1 MVLLVF
7 WGLAEVA
14 KISLSP
20 GRRRDEKT
28 MLQSNAYY
36 FKRLLN
42 YELVRPVQK
51 CTLISFDASVTT
63 LLLARV
69 CRSYCSAAFAT
80 LCSYMLLHVVLI
92 A

>member
-28 MLQSNAYY
+28 MLQSNAYC

-42 YELVRPVQK
+42 YELVRP
-51 CTLISFDASVTT
+51 ASKV
-63 LLLARV
+63 
-69 CRSYCSAAFAT
+69 
-80 LCSYMLLHVVLI
+80 HVNQL
-92 A
+92 